1 MFFRSCGTDPGRDGC
16 RVPLP
21 WEGDEQPFGFSL
33 GRSGAKPWL
42 PQPASWRNLTAERQA
57 RLHDSMLGLYRQAL
71 RIRRAES
78 GLGDGSLRWLEAPDG
93 VLAFVRG
100 DGFACILNL
109 SGAPVALPS
118 HERVLLRS
126 GPLVRGLLPP
136 DTAAWLKIPGDSHES
151 AENR

>member
-1 MFFRSCGTDPGRDGC
+1 
-16 RVPLP
+16 VPLP
-21 WEGDEQPFGFSL
+21 WEGEKQPFGFSL
-33 GRSGAKPWL
+33 GRSGATPWL

-57 RLHDSMLGLYRQAL
+57 LLHDSMLVLYRQAL

-109 SGAPVALPS
+109 SRAPVALPS

-136 DTAAWLKIPGDSHES
+136 DTAAWLRVPDDSHKS
-151 AENR
+151 AKNS